1 MFAQPEIWQF
11 DVTSGIKQNI
21 IRLEISMNVF
31 DFVDWVQC

>member
-1 MFAQPEIWQF
+1 MFAQPKIWQF
-11 DVTSGIKQNI
+11 DVASGIKQNI